1 MYTIRFLILTSLL
14 TTFSSPY
21 PKMPFFSKAVVALG
35 LASVAM
41 AGHAEHLVSSGM
53 AAYREGNNTM
63 SVNSYE
69 DDKNY

>member
-1 MYTIRFLILTSLL
+1 
-14 TTFSSPY
+14 
-21 PKMPFFSKAVVALG
+21 MPFFSKAVVALG